1 MSRMLLY
8 LDTVYSLMFEFM
20 V

>member
-20 V
+20 I